1 MDCVVPWSLAPPSA
15 EIVNQKQPC
24 WRVSNSSFFSLFSLF
39 PRVLRVYSSGK
50 DKSGIYNLLVAIE
63 DIHLTISHH
72 FGLDSGTINLP
83 HGMSQASNLS
93 SFCDG
98 LKYLWPMQNRVLI
111 AVLSVTRLGR
121 KLVMCSYI
129 SLPGTPQRMEKRNSW
144 KTSISRESSLIINT
158 SFILFLSA
166 KEMKELL
173 QCRDPS

>member
-1 MDCVVPWSLAPPSA
+1 MITSA
-15 EIVNQKQPC
+15 TFSRNSQSKQPC

-83 HGMSQASNLS
+83 RGMSQASNLS

-111 AVLSVTRLGR
+111 AVLSVSRSGENWSCARTSACQGLPKGWRREILEKPPFPGS
-121 KLVMCSYI
+121 LV
-129 SLPGTPQRMEKRNSW
+129 
-144 KTSISRESSLIINT
+144 
-158 SFILFLSA
+158 
-166 KEMKELL
+166 
-173 QCRDPS
+173 